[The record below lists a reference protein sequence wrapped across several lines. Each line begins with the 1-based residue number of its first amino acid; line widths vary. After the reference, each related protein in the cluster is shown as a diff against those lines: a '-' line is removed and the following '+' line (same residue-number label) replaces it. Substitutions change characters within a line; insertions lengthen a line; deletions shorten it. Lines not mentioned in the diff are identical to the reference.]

1 MQKFG
6 GKKCQILFAIG
17 LGGGGAEGGG
27 VVKMSNHED
36 FVKPLVAFDHMKPTC

>member
-17 LGGGGAEGGG
+17 VGGGGGEG

-36 FVKPLVAFDHMKPTC
+36 FVKPLAASDHMKPTC